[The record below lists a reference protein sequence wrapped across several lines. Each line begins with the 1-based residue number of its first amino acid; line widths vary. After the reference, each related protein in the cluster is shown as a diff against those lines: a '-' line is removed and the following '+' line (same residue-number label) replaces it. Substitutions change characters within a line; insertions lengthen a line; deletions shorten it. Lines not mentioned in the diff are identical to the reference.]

1 MAFLYVFSLVYVIT
15 SEGIFV
21 QNVNVKI
28 AGFGLL
34 LLTSSFA
41 FADVSVQLSSLLER
55 HALANG
61 VDITQLGDLNVANV
75 TQSGEA
81 NYAVL
86 IQQGVLNQIFL
97 QQYGSDNQAEISQY
111 GNNNHADILQ
121 HGESNLIQLE
131 QWGNR
136 SFSVE
141 QIGNG
146 AEISIIQY

>member
-1 MAFLYVFSLVYVIT
+1 MR
-15 SEGIFV
+15 
-21 QNVNVKI
+21 NVNVKI
-28 AGFGLL
+28 ASMMLMLVSGGQ
-34 LLTSSFA
+34 A

-75 TQSGEA
+75 TQNGEA

-86 IQQGVLNQIFL
+86 IQQGVLNHIFL
-97 QQYGSDNQAEISQY
+97 QQYGSGNQASIRQF
-111 GNNNHADILQ
+111 GNNNSADILQ
-121 HGESNLIQLE
+121 QGESNLIQLE

-136 SFSVE
+136 SFSIE

>member
-1 MAFLYVFSLVYVIT
+1 VRI
-15 SEGIFV
+15 
-21 QNVNVKI
+21 VNVKV
-28 AGFGLL
+28 AGLILL
-34 LLTSSFA
+34 LATSNFA

-61 VDITQLGDLNVANV
+61 VDITQLGDLNVASV
-75 TQSGEA
+75 SQSGEA
-81 NYAVL
+81 NYAAL
-86 IQQGVLNQIFL
+86 MQQGVLNQIFL
-97 QQYGSDNQAEISQY
+97 QQYGSNNQAQIIQY

-121 HGESNLIQLE
+121 QGESNLIQLE

-136 SFSVE
+136 SFAVE

>member
-1 MAFLYVFSLVYVIT
+1 MTNV
-15 SEGIFV
+15 EKFV
-21 QNVNVKI
+21 RIVNLKI
-28 AGFGLL
+28 VGLGVL
-34 LLTSSFA
+34 LLTSEVV

-61 VDITQLGDLNVANV
+61 VDITQLGDLNAANV
-75 TQSGEA
+75 TQAGEA

-97 QQYGSDNQAEISQY
+97 QQYGTDNQAQINQY

-136 SFSVE
+136 SFAIE
-141 QIGNG
+141 QIGDG